1 MATRKK
7 TKPAKKTTAK
17 KPAKPAPAKKPAAK
31 KAPPAKKPA
40 AKKAAPAKSAKP
52 AKKVAAKSAKPAPA
66 KAAPAKATKAATK
79 PAAKAPAPKKAA
91 KAAATYLGR
100 ADAMNASVSLLL
112 VDGAAA
118 ADAWR
123 GVDPDDIEAIEKMA
137 EKMAE
142 LGKDLDSG
150 KATTSFTLGKGKGI
164 GFQLSVGKGIAHAL
178 RANGRVVIA
187 EGFVDDVEHPDFLGW
202 IAGPPAQGVAEAG
215 SFDGKSGVLAML
227 LPGGSYEDLPA
238 RIKGSLDD
246 QKAARIGSE
255 TPGLLVK
262 VPPGR
267 YRLIVEP
274 ETSGNFGQAARA
286 IVEPA

>member
-215 SFDGKSGVLAML
+215 SFDVKSGVLAML